1 MANGRLF
8 HLLAAFWLGMAA
20 ICLLGHY
27 VADAAALGCQANTTS
42 ICQAEEN
49 VTPGVPGDSSPNM
62 VALHTGFSLPPV
74 LSVAAGP
81 ALALATTVLIL
92 PPITLKPPVLSP
104 PPR

>member
-27 VADAAALGCQANTTS
+27 VADAAALGQANTTS

-49 VTPGVPGDSSPNM
+49 VTSGAPGESSPNM
-62 VALHTGFSLPPV
+62 VTLHTGFSLPPV

-81 ALALATTVLIL
+81 ALSLATIVLIL

>member
-27 VADAAALGCQANTTS
+27 VADAATIGCQANTTS

-49 VTPGVPGDSSPNM
+49 VTSGAPGQSSPNLA
-62 VALHTGFSLPPV
+62 ALHAGFSLPPV

-81 ALALATTVLIL
+81 ALALATSVLIL
-92 PPITLKPPVLSP
+92 PSITLKPPVLSP
-104 PPR
+104 PPQ